1 MQINN
6 CLVIIKQTA
15 MAQGG
20 RAASFARKGDET
32 AKRLIRADAEHKRAV
47 EAVRRALKARKIAF
61 AESPIV
67 PLNAALKRQLASADL
82 VVSVGGDGTLLSA
95 SHYVKDG
102 MIIGVNSA
110 PGDSVG
116 HFCTSNR
123 ESFAEGLDSIL
134 SLKWRPVEL
143 ARLQVTLDGKPLTE
157 LALNDALVAH
167 YSPAV
172 TTRYLIEVGDHIEE
186 HRSSGVWISTA
197 AGSTAGIGS
206 AGGRRMPL
214 RSRRIQFL
222 VRELY
227 REPNREYKLTRGFTP
242 PDSGVTIASK
252 MPDGRLYIDGARAQ
266 YQFPFGARAHIEIAQ
281 ESLKLF
287 L

>member
-32 AKRLIRADAEHKRAV
+32 AKRLLHADGEQKRTV
-47 EAVRRALKARKIAF
+47 DAVRRALKARKIAF
-61 AESPIV
+61 EEGSLVKI
-67 PLNAALKRQLASADL
+67 NAALKRQLAAADF
-82 VVSVGGDGTLLSA
+82 VISVGGDGTLLGA
-95 SHYVKDG
+95 SHYVRDA
-102 MIIGVNSA
+102 MMLGVNSA

-116 HFCTSNR
+116 HFCSVNR
-123 ESFAEGLDSIL
+123 TNFAERLDTIL
-134 SLKWRPVEL
+134 ELKWRPVEL
-143 ARLQVTLDGKPLTE
+143 ARLQVTLDGKILPE
-157 LALNDALVAH
+157 LALNDVLITH
-167 YSPAV
+167 YCPAA
-172 TTRYLIEVGDHIEE
+172 TTRYLIEVGDHVEE

-214 RSRRIQFL
+214 RSRHIQFL

-227 REPNREYKLTRGFTP
+227 YEPEREYELTRGLAP

-252 MPDGRLYIDGARAQ
+252 MPDGRLFIDGARTQ
-266 YQFPFGARAHIEIAQ
+266 YLFPFGARAHIEIA
-281 ESLKLF
+281 EKSLKLF

>member
-32 AKRLIRADAEHKRAV
+32 AKRLLHADGEQKRTV
-47 EAVRRALKARKIAF
+47 NAVRRALKSRKIDF
-61 AESPIV
+61 AESLV
-67 PLNAALKRQLASADL
+67 TPLSAALKRQLASADF
-82 VVSVGGDGTLLSA
+82 VISVGGDGTLLCA
-95 SHYVKDG
+95 SHYAHDA
-102 MIIGVNSA
+102 MMIGVNSA

-116 HFCTSNR
+116 HFCSTNR
-123 ESFAEGLDSIL
+123 ENFAERLDAIL
-134 SLKWRPVEL
+134 ELKWRPVEL
-143 ARLQVTLDGKPLTE
+143 ARLQVTLDGKILPE
-157 LALNDALVAH
+157 LALNDVMIAH
-167 YSPAV
+167 YCPAA
-172 TTRYLIEVGDHIEE
+172 TTRYLIEVGDHVEE

-214 RSRRIQFL
+214 RSRHIQFL
-222 VRELY
+222 ARELY
-227 REPNREYKLTRGFTP
+227 REPEREYELTRGLVP

-252 MPDGRLYIDGARAQ
+252 MPDGRLYIDGARTQ
-266 YQFPFGARAHIEIAQ
+266 YPFPFGARAHIEIA
-281 ESLKLF
+281 EKSLKLF

>member
-20 RAASFARKGDET
+20 RALSFARKGDET
-32 AKRLIRADAEHKRAV
+32 AKRLVYADSEQKRTVDA
-47 EAVRRALKARKIAF
+47 ARRALKARKIAF
-61 AESPIV
+61 EEDSLVRI
-67 PLNAALKRQLASADL
+67 NAALKRRLARADL
-82 VVSVGGDGTLLSA
+82 VISIGGDGTLLGA
-95 SHYVKDG
+95 SHYVRDG
-102 MIIGVNSA
+102 MMLGVNSA

-116 HFCTSNR
+116 HFCSVNR
-123 ESFAEGLDSIL
+123 MNFAERLDAIL
-134 SLKWRPVEL
+134 ELRWRPVEL
-143 ARLQVTLDGKPLTE
+143 ARLQVTLDGKILPE
-157 LALNDALVAH
+157 LALNDVLIAH
-167 YSPAV
+167 YCPAA
-172 TTRYLIEVGDHIEE
+172 TTRYLIEVGERVEE

-214 RSRRIQFL
+214 RSRHIQFL
-222 VRELY
+222 ARELY
-227 REPNREYKLTRGFTP
+227 REPGREYGLTRGLIP

-266 YQFPFGARAHIEIAQ
+266 YPFPFGARAHIEIA
-281 ESLKLF
+281 EKSLKLF

>member
-32 AKRLIRADAEHKRAV
+32 AKRLLHADAEQKRTVDA
-47 EAVRRALKARKIAF
+47 ARRALKARKIAF
-61 AESPIV
+61 EEGSLVKPER
-67 PLNAALKRQLASADL
+67 ALKRQLAAADF
-82 VVSVGGDGTLLSA
+82 VISIGGDGTALGA
-95 SHYVKDG
+95 SHYVRDA
-102 MIIGVNSA
+102 MMLGVNSA

-116 HFCTSNR
+116 HFCSVNR
-123 ESFAEGLDSIL
+123 KNFAERLDAIL
-134 SLKWRPVEL
+134 DLKWRPVEL
-143 ARLQVTLDGKPLTE
+143 ARLQITLDGKRLPE
-157 LALNDALVAH
+157 LALNDVLIAH
-167 YSPAV
+167 CCPAA
-172 TTRYLIEVGDHIEE
+172 TTRYLIRAGELEE
-186 HRSSGVWISTA
+186 EQRSSGIWISTA

-206 AGGRRMPL
+206 AGGRRMSL
-214 RSRRIQFL
+214 RSRDIQFL

-227 REPNREYKLTRGFTP
+227 REPEREYELTRGFVP

-252 MPDGRLYIDGARAQ
+252 MPDGRLYVDGARTE
-266 YQFPFGARAHIEIAQ
+266 YQFPFGARAHIEIA
-281 ESLKLF
+281 EKSLKLF

>member
-32 AKRLIRADAEHKRAV
+32 AKRLLHADVEQKRAV
-47 EAVRRALKARKIAF
+47 DAVRRTLKARKIAF
-61 AESPIV
+61 EEGSLVKI
-67 PLNAALKRQLASADL
+67 NAALKRQLAAADF
-82 VVSVGGDGTLLSA
+82 VISVGGDGTLLGA
-95 SHYVKDG
+95 SHYAHDA
-102 MIIGVNSA
+102 MMLGVNSA

-116 HFCTSNR
+116 HFCSVNR
-123 ESFAEGLDSIL
+123 KNFAERLNAILD
-134 SLKWRPVEL
+134 LKWRPVEL
-143 ARLQVTLDGKPLTE
+143 ARLQVTLDGKILPE
-157 LALNDALVAH
+157 LALNDVLIAH
-167 YSPAV
+167 YCPAA
-172 TTRYLIEVGDHIEE
+172 TTRYLIEVGDRVEE

-214 RSRRIQFL
+214 RSRHIQFL
-222 VRELY
+222 ARELY
-227 REPNREYKLTRGFTP
+227 HEPEREYELTRGLVP
-242 PDSGVTIASK
+242 SDSGVTIASK
-252 MPDGRLYIDGARAQ
+252 MPDGRLFIDGARTQ
-266 YQFPFGARAHIEIAQ
+266 CLFPFGARAHIEVA
-281 ESLKLF
+281 EKSLMLF

>member
-20 RAASFARKGDET
+20 RAATFARKGDET
-32 AKRLIRADAEHKRAV
+32 ARRLLHADGEHKRAV
-47 EAVRRALKARKIAF
+47 DAARRALKSRKMAF
-61 AESPIV
+61 AESSIV
-67 PLNAALKRQLASADL
+67 PFNAALKRQLASADL
-82 VVSVGGDGTLLSA
+82 VVSVGGDGTLLCA
-95 SHYVKDG
+95 SHYVRGG
-102 MIIGVNSA
+102 MVIGVNSA

-116 HFCTSNR
+116 HFCSANR
-123 ESFAEGLDSIL
+123 ENFAERLDAIL
-134 SLKWRPVEL
+134 DLKWRPVEL
-143 ARLQVTLDGKPLTE
+143 ARLQVTLEGKPLQE
-157 LALNDALVAH
+157 LALNDVLVAH
-167 YSPAV
+167 YSPAA
-172 TTRYLIEVGDHIEE
+172 TTRYLIEVGDHFEE

-214 RSRRIQFL
+214 RSRHIQFL

-227 REPNREYKLTRGFTP
+227 YEPDREYELTRGFTP
-242 PDSGVTIASK
+242 ADSGLTVASK
-252 MPDGRLYIDGARAQ
+252 MPDGRLFVDGARAQ
-266 YQFPFGARAHIEIAQ
+266 YLFPFGSRAHFEIAQ
-281 ESLKLF
+281 NSLKLF

>member
-32 AKRLIRADAEHKRAV
+32 AKRLLHADAEQKRTV
-47 EAVRRALKARKIAF
+47 DAVRRALKSRKIAF
-61 AESPIV
+61 AEGSLV
-67 PLNAALKRQLASADL
+67 KLNAALKRQLAAADF
-82 VVSVGGDGTLLSA
+82 VISIGGDGTALGA
-95 SHYVKDG
+95 SHYVRDA
-102 MIIGVNSA
+102 MMIGVNSA

-116 HFCTSNR
+116 HFCSVNR
-123 ESFAEGLDSIL
+123 KNFAERLDAIL
-134 SLKWRPVEL
+134 DLKWRPVEL
-143 ARLQVTLDGKPLTE
+143 ARLQITLDGKRLSE
-157 LALNDALVAH
+157 LALNDVLITH
-167 YSPAV
+167 YCPAA
-172 TTRYLIEVGDHIEE
+172 TTRYLIRAGELEE
-186 HRSSGVWISTA
+186 EQRSSGIWISTA

-206 AGGRRMPL
+206 AGGRRMSL
-214 RSRRIQFL
+214 RSRDIQFL

-227 REPNREYKLTRGFTP
+227 REPEREYELTRGFVP

-252 MPDGRLYIDGARAQ
+252 MPDGRLYIDGARTQ
-266 YQFPFGARAHIEIAQ
+266 YQFPFGARAHIEIA
-281 ESLKLF
+281 EKSLKLF